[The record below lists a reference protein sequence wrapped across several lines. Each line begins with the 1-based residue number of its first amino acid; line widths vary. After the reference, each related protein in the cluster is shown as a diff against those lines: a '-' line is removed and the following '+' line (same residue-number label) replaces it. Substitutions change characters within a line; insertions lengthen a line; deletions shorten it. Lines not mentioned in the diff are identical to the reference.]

1 MKKTNF
7 NCFLPSFEDRS
18 GHENSYLEAFEK
30 FSNKS
35 KFNVILF
42 VPKNNKIK
50 TKLSKQN
57 IFSKNRKFFLKKI
70 YNIYQNI
77 KEINKVYK
85 LSKKQSILFLDG
97 YSFYFLLSLILSNS
111 NSYKYK
117 KLILYCRYNYEY
129 IQKIIFKIFINFL
142 NKKFKKC
149 IFITD
154 NDLNYNIIKNRFK
167 KNTVR
172 LFPTPFFSS
181 KKILIN
187 TRKFE
192 KKILCPGQYRKEKFG
207 KNLINFL
214 KKNENKRIEISIS
227 ENFKN
232 AISQKIKLIKFKE
245 NLNKKKYLQ
254 LMKRNQ
260 IIILPYDERLYK
272 YRTSGIFFESI
283 NYGKLIFVTH
293 DTSFANELKK
303 FKLNELVINDWS
315 NFDIDE
321 KLNKLK
327 LNNIYQK
334 LKLMKNK
341 YLKFHNKNN
350 FVNRLKKICE

>member
-1 MKKTNF
+1 MRKTNF

-42 VPKNNKIK
+42 VSKNNKLK
-50 TKLSKQN
+50 TKLRKQN
-57 IFSKNRKFFLKKI
+57 IFSKNKNFFLKKVF
-70 YNIYQNI
+70 NIYKNL

-85 LSKKQSILFLDG
+85 SSKKQSILYLDG
-97 YSFYFLLSLILSNS
+97 YSFYFLLSLIFSNS

-117 KLILYCRYNYEY
+117 KLIIYCRYNYEY
-129 IQKIIFKIFINFL
+129 IQKIIFKIFVNFL
-142 NKKFKKC
+142 NKKYKKC

-154 NDLNYNIIKNRFK
+154 NNFNYNIIKSRFK

-181 KKILIN
+181 KKILTN
-187 TRKFE
+187 TKIFE
-192 KKILCPGQYRKEKFG
+192 KKILCPGQYRKEKYG

-214 KKNENKRIEISIS
+214 KKNENKRIELSIS

-232 AISQKIKLIKFKE
+232 TCSQKIKLIKFKE
-245 NLNKKKYLQ
+245 NLNNRKYLQ
-254 LMKRNQ
+254 LIQRNQ

-283 NYGKLIFVTH
+283 NYGKLIFVSR
-293 DTSFANELKK
+293 DTCIANELKK

-321 KLNKLK
+321 KLSKLK
-327 LNNIYQK
+327 LNNIHQK
-334 LKLMKNK
+334 LKLMRNK
-341 YLKFHNKNN
+341 YIKFHNKNN
-350 FVNRLKKICE
+350 FVNKLKKICE